1 MVTKKVTTWLYRQR
15 NNLKLESFNLKRK
28 KFCNCN
34 HLVTTFVTTKSL
46 VPQLIERKSYKVTAS
61 K

>member
-1 MVTKKVTTWLYRQR
+1 MVTKKVTTWLYIQR

-34 HLVTTFVTTKSL
+34 HLVTDFVTTKSL
-46 VPQLIERKSYKVTAS
+46 VPQRIERKSYKVTAS